1 MTTVKEF
8 LLKISIALAL
18 ASLVILMPVS
28 PGLTQGGGTTHY
40 YPETGFA
47 VDPKFVDFFDRYGGL
62 ELFGYPI
69 SRTFIDQGV
78 LVQYFQHARFEYH
91 PDNPEPYVVQLGLI
105 GDELHYNQPAVRKPQ
120 FPSRRR
126 VYFPETGH
134 TVAYAFLDYF
144 KEHGGID
151 VFGYPIT
158 EMYFEEGCIVQYFQR
173 MKMEWH
179 PEDHTSP
186 VHIGNLGE
194 LYVQI
199 HRNRFPPE
207 VLNPIEPAAIIAPG
221 ATATRP
227 VNSLQ
232 AIVSLRYSVMGHS
245 GEQVVSVLV
254 TDGQGNPVEGA
265 NVTVSFIDSNGHPLK
280 REPNHQTDSRGLV
293 SIAIPV
299 NGGNAGEE
307 IIVRAEIVYGSET
320 TTAENVFLLWW

>member
-8 LLKISIALAL
+8 LLKVGIAIALASIVVSVPF
-18 ASLVILMPVS
+18 APVQA
-28 PGLTQGGGTTHY
+28 QGGGNPHY
-40 YPETGFA
+40 FPESGFA
-47 VDPKFVDFFDRYGGL
+47 IDPKFVPFFEQHGGL

-158 EMYFEEGCIVQYFQR
+158 EMYFEEGRIVQYFQR

-194 LYVQI
+194 VYVQI
-199 HRNRFPPE
+199 HHNRFPPE
-207 VLNPIEPAAIIAPG
+207 ALNPVEPSAIVVSS
-221 ATATRP
+221 ATAVRP
-227 VNSLQ
+227 VTSLQ

-254 TDGQGNPVEGA
+254 TDGQGNPVAGA
-265 NVTVSFIDSNGHPLK
+265 NVTISFIDSEGHPLK
-280 REPNHQTDSRGLV
+280 REPNHLTDQRGLV
-293 SIAIPV
+293 NLTIPV
-299 NGGNAGEE
+299 NGGKAGEE
-307 IIVRAEIVYGSET
+307 IIVRAEVVYGSEE